1 MTDIHMECHHR
12 VVLKAASIGPRPFLA
27 MSPAY
32 MVHPKRHDIVKW
44 KLQGPNAREWP
55 IQER

>member
-1 MTDIHMECHHR
+1 MTDVHMECHHC
-12 VVLKAASIGPRPFLA
+12 VVLEAASIGPRPFLD

-32 MVHPKRHDIVKW
+32 RVHPKRHYIVKW
-44 KLQGPNAREWP
+44 KLEGSHSRDWP